1 MLQGMKETV
10 GLDYT
15 IRFSIG
21 LVLMVII
28 LVVNFILNFVKSKVG
43 RVHV

>member
-15 IRFSIG
+15 IRFSVG
-21 LVLMVII
+21 LVLMIII
-28 LVVNFILNFVKSKVG
+28 LLVNFILNFVKSKVG